1 MEDKNEQVK
10 TLFEGAMS
18 LYHTIESESR
28 VCDAEHPEPSKKYTN
43 AEDKIKEVLNGEEP
57 LYIPIDDA
65 VSGMLFQ
72 YANLGYGVV
81 GIKYLEMLLN
91 NKTIATT
98 VLGYALQT
106 LNQNTEELIK
116 YKNKYGELEESS
128 DKPIEE
134 KELKGISE

>member
-10 TLFEGAMS
+10 DLFEGAMS
-18 LYHTIESESR
+18 LYHTIDIESR
-28 VCDAEHPEPSKKYTN
+28 VSDAEHPEPAIKYTN

-57 LYIPIDDA
+57 LYIPLDDA

-72 YANLGYGVV
+72 YANLGYGVL
-81 GIKYLEMLLN
+81 GIKYLEMLLHN
-91 NKTIATT
+91 NTIATT

-106 LNQNTEELIK
+106 LNKNTEELIK
-116 YKNKYGELEESS
+116 YKNKYGELESNS

-134 KELKGISE
+134 KKLSGIKE